1 MHSNHIDR
9 DENADFDNLAASNER
24 RTLNSNS
31 DGLSKYSLTIGEAS
45 SLMNSE
51 RCKFASNRKVQR
63 MCKEGRI
70 DCWKLSTTRNGQ
82 PVAEWLVNETSLRN
96 HIDKHEIKWD
106 GDDAKSPPA
115 THLDNGNANTAPDGF
130 GNASMNPVDDNKPV
144 FTPDA
149 LAMPDERG
157 DASGVTDGDA
167 RNRKHQANTGEDMAM
182 PIENGDAIG
191 QEIGETRSLASLLI
205 ENARLTA
212 ELEGKRELEAE
223 MRDEKLFLREELKEA
238 RAGRKDVAAIAERML
253 ETLETIATGGK
264 LMPGSRRNGSDRH
277 APVSDSETSRYRDAD
292 TPGNGIVVEVANAEA
307 PISHQ
312 QKQPMKS
319 DASEPENP
327 FYI

>member
-1 MHSNHIDR
+1 MQDNDDITIKGNDDYLKL
-9 DENADFDNLAASNER
+9 DESLVSRIASFSQVKSR
-24 RTLNSNS
+24 
-31 DGLSKYSLTIGEAS
+31 YSLTIGEAS
-45 SLMNSE
+45 SLMHIE

-106 GDDAKSPPA
+106 GNEAKSAPA

-130 GNASMNPVDDNKPV
+130 GNATNVLAVQNKPV
-144 FTPDA
+144 VPPNA
-149 LAMPDERG
+149 LAMPNQNG
-157 DASGVTDGDA
+157 NASGHTNSDA
-167 RNRKHQANTGEDMAM
+167 RNGKHRANNGEDMAM
-182 PIENGDAIG
+182 PIVDGDAIDR
-191 QEIGETRSLASLLI
+191 EIGETRSLASLLI

-212 ELEGKRELEAE
+212 ELEGKRELETE

-264 LMPGSRRNGSDRH
+264 LLSRSHTNGSDRH
-277 APVSDSETSRYRDAD
+277 APVSESEASRYRDAD